1 MYTKIGELR
10 HNRRR
15 SCSCSCDAVVCA
27 ILIHLW
33 GNGRDYARRPRSY
46 AITLNFLQPLPLYR
60 YVHCEVTYTPK
71 IERFSLILRVDA
83 PNHLQSNFC
92 IDNKTQRYF
101 RTWIMAALY

>member
-33 GNGRDYARRPRSY
+33 GNGRDYARRPRSL
-46 AITLNFLQPLPLYR
+46 AITLNFCHPHPYIAMYIVRLLI
-60 YVHCEVTYTPK
+60 HHK
-71 IERFSLILRVDA
+71 IEEFSLILREDA